1 MILQVTVDS
10 NTITFDEHGAMK
22 LKLSSAENQG
32 LSFDSSGNL
41 IATPGSSSG
50 SGIFNIPGN
59 CIGPADNNDM
69 STLLDIVGMNSTVSR
84 HKKYEGQSEFIRAND
99 GVVISKLSGNTIAS
113 DCVAYYMIN
122 AGGGQ

>member
-10 NTITFDEHGAMK
+10 KTITFDEHGAMK

-69 STLLDIVGMNSTVSR
+69 SITLDIVGMNSTVSR